1 MTPVLR
7 KRATEVNHNN
17 ARTRQ
22 GSLVLLILLLIMA
35 GSPVGAQVKY
45 EDILKG
51 PAENWLT
58 YSGGYSA
65 QRHSPLKQIDTGNV
79 GSLVPKWA
87 YHVEVGRRLS
97 SVPLVYDGIMYIG
110 NSNEVHAVDA
120 VSGRVIWQYRQENVT
135 GGARANRGVGL
146 LGDKVFFVTGDCYLV
161 ALQRETGALLW
172 THQYA
177 DPKQG
182 YHCTVAPF
190 AFKDRVI
197 VGVSGGDSGIRGYM
211 TAHSAETGEE
221 MWRFWTVPTKGEPG
235 ADSWGPK
242 TLDWGGGGTW
252 MSGSYDPE
260 LNTIYWGTGNPW
272 PDFYG
277 GDRPGDN
284 LYTDSLVALD
294 ADTGKMKWYFQFTPH
309 DVWDW
314 DGQQFP
320 VLLDLPYQGRQRKL
334 VVQANRNG
342 FYYVLDRVSGEF
354 LHANPFVDQLTWASG
369 VDKNGRPIL
378 VENTYPEPGGVEV
391 CPTVR
396 GASNFMSP
404 SFNPGAGL
412 LYIIALEGCDIYI
425 SSAREPVP
433 MVGFAGT
440 GGEKPPRN
448 TNQFFLRALNPTT
461 GERVWEYPMTGP
473 TIMWAGTLST
483 EGGIVFFGD
492 DDHHL
497 VAVEAKTGE
506 HLWHFNVGQ
515 QLFSS
520 PITYMV
526 NGRQYVTLVAQTDVF
541 TFGLFE
547 PLKSIPLV
555 KTTREGL

>member
-1 MTPVLR
+1 MNR
-7 KRATEVNHNN
+7 KTSP
-17 ARTRQ
+17 TRP
-22 GSLVLLILLLIMA
+22 GALTLLIMA
-35 GSPVGAQVKY
+35 LALVALPAGAQVTY
-45 EDILKG
+45 ENILEG
-51 PAENWLT
+51 PDEDWLT
-58 YSGGYSA
+58 YAGDYAA
-65 QRHSPLKQIDTGNV
+65 QRHSSLTQINTENV
-79 GSLVPKWA
+79 SSLVPKWV

-97 SVPLVYDGIMYIG
+97 SIPLVYDGILYVG
-110 NSNEVHAVDA
+110 NSNEVHALDA
-120 VSGRVIWQYRQENVT
+120 VNGRKIWHYRQENVE

-146 LGDKVFFVTGDCYLV
+146 LGDKVFFVTGDCYLI
-161 ALQRETGALLW
+161 ALHRKTGALIW
-172 THQYA
+172 NHQYA

-190 AFKDRVI
+190 AYKDRIV
-197 VGVSGGDSGIRGYM
+197 VGVSGGDSGMRGFL
-211 TAHSAETGEE
+211 TAHSADTGEE
-221 MWRFWTVPTKGEPG
+221 LWRFWTIPAKGEFG
-235 ADSWGPK
+235 ADTWGPK
-242 TLDWGGGGTW
+242 TLDWGGAGTW
-252 MSGSYDPE
+252 MSGSYDPD
-260 LNTIYWGTGNPW
+260 LNILYWGTGNPW

-284 LYTDSLVALD
+284 LYTDSLIALD
-294 ADTGKMKWYFQFTPH
+294 GDSGELKWYFQFTPH

-314 DGQQFP
+314 DAQEFP
-320 VLLDLPYQGRQRKL
+320 VLLDLPYKGKNRKL
-334 VVQANRNG
+334 VTQANRNG

-369 VDKNGRPIL
+369 IDENGRPIL
-378 VENTYPEPGGVEV
+378 VEGQDPQPGGVEV

-396 GASNFMSP
+396 GAANYMSP
-404 SFNPGAGL
+404 SFNPNTGL
-412 LYIIALEGCDIYI
+412 LYIIALEGCDVYT
-425 SSAREPVP
+425 SSAREPIP

-448 TNQFFLRALNPTT
+448 SNQFYLRALNPTS

-497 VAVEAKTGE
+497 VALEAKTGE
-506 HLWHFNVGQ
+506 HLWHFSLGQ

-526 NGRQYVTLVAQTDVF
+526 DGRQYVTLVSQTDVF

-547 PLKSIPLV
+547 PV
-555 KTTREGL
+555 KPVRVVKRTREK

>member
-1 MTPVLR
+1 MKVP
-7 KRATEVNHNN
+7 
-17 ARTRQ
+17 
-22 GSLVLLILLLIMA
+22 LLSLLLFCLTLSA
-35 GSPVGAQVKY
+35 PLSAQVSY

-51 PAENWLT
+51 AGDNWLT
-58 YSGGYSA
+58 YAGDYSA
-65 QRHSPLKQIDTGNV
+65 RRHSPLKQIHTGNV
-79 GSLVPKWA
+79 GSLATQWVYNLA
-87 YHVEVGRRLS
+87 VGRRLS
-97 SVPLVYDGIMYIG
+97 SVPLVYDGIMYVG
-110 NSNEVHAVDA
+110 NSDEVHALDA
-120 VSGRVIWQYRQENVT
+120 KTGRKIWYYHEDNVQD
-135 GGARANRGVGL
+135 GGRANRGVAL
-146 LGDKVFFVTGDCYLV
+146 LGDKVFFVTGDCYLI
-161 ALQRETGALLW
+161 ALHRKTGAVMW
-172 THQYA
+172 SQQYA
-177 DPKQG
+177 DPKKG

-190 AFKDRVI
+190 AFKDRII

-221 MWRFWTVPTKGEPG
+221 LWRFWTIPAKGEPG
-235 ADSWGPK
+235 AESWGPK

-252 MSGSYDPE
+252 MSGTYDPE
-260 LNTIYWGTGNPW
+260 LNTLYWTTGNPW

-320 VLLDLPYQGRQRKL
+320 VLLDWPYEGKMRKL

-342 FYYVLDRVSGEF
+342 FYYVLDRVTGEY
-354 LHANPFVDQLTWASG
+354 LRASEFVDKLNWATG
-369 VDKNGRPIL
+369 IDKNGRPVL
-378 VENTYPEPGGVEV
+378 VPGKEPSPGGEEI

-404 SFNPGAGL
+404 SFNPNTGL
-412 LYIIALEGCDIYI
+412 LHIVALEGCDIYT

-440 GGEKPPRN
+440 GGAKPPRAAH
-448 TNQFFLRALNPTT
+448 QFYIRALNPVT

-483 EGGIVFFGD
+483 AGGLVFFGD

-497 VAVEAKTGE
+497 VALEAKTGR
-506 HLWHFNVGQ
+506 HLWHFNMGQ

-520 PITYMV
+520 PITYTV
-526 NGRQYVTLVAQTDVF
+526 DGKQYVAMVSKTDVF
-541 TFGLFE
+541 AFALFE
-547 PLKSIPLV
+547 PMKPV
-555 KTTREGL
+555 PMVPRERQ

>member
-1 MTPVLR
+1 MNR
-7 KRATEVNHNN
+7 KTGPR
-17 ARTRQ
+17 RL
-22 GSLVLLILLLIMA
+22 GSILETSLTVFVVA
-35 GSPVGAQVKY
+35 GMLSLAAGPLQAQVKY
-45 EDILKG
+45 EDILEG
-51 PAENWLT
+51 PGDNWLT
-58 YSGGYSA
+58 YAGDYSA
-65 QRHSPLKQIDTGNV
+65 QRHSPLTQINTENA
-79 GSLVPKWA
+79 GSLVSKWA
-87 YHVEVGRRLS
+87 YHIDVGRRLS
-97 SVPLVYDGIMYIG
+97 SIPLVSDGIMYIG
-110 NSNEVHAVDA
+110 NSNEVHALDA
-120 VSGRVIWQYRQENVT
+120 VSGRRIWHYRQENVE

-146 LGDKVFFVTGDCYLV
+146 LGDRVFFVTGDCYLV
-161 ALQRETGALLW
+161 ALHQKTGALLW
-172 THQYA
+172 NQQYA
-177 DPKQG
+177 DPDQG

-190 AFKDRVI
+190 AYKDRVV
-197 VGVSGGDSGIRGYM
+197 VGVSGGDSGIRGYL

-221 MWRFWTVPTKGEPG
+221 LWRFWTIPAKGEPG
-235 ADSWGPK
+235 ADTWGPK
-242 TLDWGGGGTW
+242 TLEWGGGGTW

-260 LNTIYWGTGNPW
+260 LNILYWGTGNPW

-284 LYTDSLVALD
+284 LYSDSLVALD
-294 ADTGKMKWYFQFTPH
+294 GDTGEMKWYFQFTPH

-314 DGQQFP
+314 DAQQFS
-320 VLLDLPYQGRQRKL
+320 VLLDLPYKGQPRKL

-354 LHANPFVDQLTWASG
+354 LHANAFVDKLTWASG

-378 VENTYPEPGGVEV
+378 VEGTDPQPGGVEV

-404 SFNPGAGL
+404 SFNPDAGL
-412 LYIIALEGCDIYI
+412 LYIIALEGCDVYT
-425 SSAREPVP
+425 SSEREPVP

-440 GGEKPPRN
+440 GGQKPPRHS
-448 TNQFFLRALNPTT
+448 NQFFLRALNPAT

-497 VAVEAKTGE
+497 VALEAKSGE

-526 NGRQYVTLVAQTDVF
+526 DGRQYVTLVTQTDVF

-547 PLKSIPLV
+547 PLKSIPVV
-555 KTTREGL
+555 KRSREGGL

>member
-1 MTPVLR
+1 M
-7 KRATEVNHNN
+7 NHPT
-17 ARTRQ
+17 TRIGS
-22 GSLVLLILLLIMA
+22 GSLALFLLASII
-35 GSPVGAQVKY
+35 GVSPSAAQVKY

-51 PAENWLT
+51 PHENWLT
-58 YSGGYSA
+58 YAGGYSA
-65 QRHSPLKQIDTGNV
+65 QRHSPLKQIHTDNA
-79 GSLVPKWA
+79 GSLVSKWA
-87 YHVEVGRRLS
+87 YHIEVGRRLS
-97 SVPLVYDGIMYIG
+97 AVPLVYDGIMYIG
-110 NSNEVHAVDA
+110 NSNEVHALDA
-120 VSGRVIWQYRQENVT
+120 VNGRKIWHYRQENVE

-146 LGDKVFFVTGDCYLV
+146 LGDRVFFVTGDCYLV
-161 ALQRETGALLW
+161 ALHRKTGALLW
-172 THQYA
+172 NQQYA

-190 AFKDRVI
+190 AVKDRVV

-221 MWRFWTVPTKGEPG
+221 LWRFWTIPAEGEPG

-277 GDRPGDN
+277 EDRPGDN
-284 LYTDSLVALD
+284 LYSDSLVALD
-294 ADTGKMKWYFQFTPH
+294 ADTGKLKWYFQFTPH
-309 DVWDW
+309 DLWDW
-314 DGQQFP
+314 DAQEFP
-320 VLLDLPYQGRQRKL
+320 VLLDLPYKGRQRKL

-354 LHANPFVDQLTWASG
+354 LHANAFVDKLTWASG
-369 VDKNGRPIL
+369 VDENGRPIL
-378 VENTYPEPGGVEV
+378 AEGADPEPGGVEV

-396 GASNFMSP
+396 GASNFMAP
-404 SFNPGAGL
+404 SFNPDAGL
-412 LYIIALEGCDIYI
+412 LYIIALEGCDVYT

-440 GGEKPPRN
+440 GGQKPPRN
-448 TNQFFLRALNPTT
+448 ANQFFLRALNPAT

-483 EGGIVFFGD
+483 QGGIVFFGD

-526 NGRQYVTLVAQTDVF
+526 DGRQYVTLVAQTDVF

-547 PLKSIPLV
+547 PAKSIPV
-555 KTTREGL
+555 IKTTREGL

>member
-1 MTPVLR
+1 MKVPLL
-7 KRATEVNHNN
+7 
-17 ARTRQ
+17 
-22 GSLVLLILLLIMA
+22 SLSLFCLTLSAPL
-35 GSPVGAQVKY
+35 SAQVSY
-45 EDILKG
+45 DDIRKG
-51 PAENWLT
+51 PGDNWLT
-58 YSGGYSA
+58 YAGDYSA
-65 QRHSPLKQIDTGNV
+65 RRHSPLKQIHTGNV
-79 GSLVPKWA
+79 GSLATQWVYNLA
-87 YHVEVGRRLS
+87 VGRRLS
-97 SVPLVYDGIMYIG
+97 SVPLVYDGIMYVG
-110 NSNEVHAVDA
+110 NSDEVHALDA
-120 VSGRVIWQYRQENVT
+120 KTGRKIWYYHEDNVQD
-135 GGARANRGVGL
+135 GGRANRGVGL
-146 LGDKVFFVTGDCYLV
+146 LGDKVFFVTGDCYLI
-161 ALQRETGALLW
+161 ALHRKTGAVMW
-172 THQYA
+172 SHQYA
-177 DPKQG
+177 DPKKG

-190 AFKDRVI
+190 AFKDRII

-221 MWRFWTVPTKGEPG
+221 LWRFWTIPAKGEPG
-235 ADSWGPK
+235 AESWGPK

-260 LNTIYWGTGNPW
+260 LNTLYWTTGNPW

-320 VLLDLPYQGRQRKL
+320 VLLDLPYEGKMRKL

-342 FYYVLDRVSGEF
+342 FYYVLDRVTGEY
-354 LHANPFVDQLTWASG
+354 LHASEFVDKLNWATG
-369 VDKNGRPIL
+369 IDKNGRPVL
-378 VENTYPEPGGVEV
+378 VPGKEPSPGGEEI

-404 SFNPGAGL
+404 SFNPNTGL
-412 LYIIALEGCDIYI
+412 LHIVALEGCDIYT

-440 GGEKPPRN
+440 GGGKPPRAA
-448 TNQFFLRALNPTT
+448 NQFYIRALNPVT

-483 EGGIVFFGD
+483 EGGLVFFGD

-497 VAVEAKTGE
+497 VALEAKTGR
-506 HLWHFNVGQ
+506 HLWHFNMGQ

-526 NGRQYVTLVAQTDVF
+526 DGKQYVAMVSKTDVF
-541 TFGLFE
+541 AFALFE
-547 PLKSIPLV
+547 PMKPV
-555 KTTREGL
+555 PMVPRERQ

>member
-1 MTPVLR
+1 ML
-7 KRATEVNHNN
+7 
-17 ARTRQ
+17 
-22 GSLVLLILLLIMA
+22 SLAA
-35 GSPVGAQVKY
+35 GPLQAQVKY
-45 EDILKG
+45 EDILEG
-51 PAENWLT
+51 PGDNWLT
-58 YSGGYSA
+58 YAGDYSA
-65 QRHSPLKQIDTGNV
+65 QRHSPLTQINTENA
-79 GSLVPKWA
+79 GSLVSKWA
-87 YHVEVGRRLS
+87 YHIDVGRRLS
-97 SVPLVYDGIMYIG
+97 SIPLVSDGIMYIG
-110 NSNEVHAVDA
+110 NSNEVHALDA
-120 VSGRVIWQYRQENVT
+120 VSGRRIWHYRQENVE

-146 LGDKVFFVTGDCYLV
+146 LGDRVFFVTGDCYLV
-161 ALQRETGALLW
+161 ALHQKTGALLW
-172 THQYA
+172 NQQYA
-177 DPKQG
+177 DPDQG

-190 AFKDRVI
+190 AYKDRVV
-197 VGVSGGDSGIRGYM
+197 VGVSGGDSGIRGYL

-221 MWRFWTVPTKGEPG
+221 LWRFWTIPAKGEPG
-235 ADSWGPK
+235 ADTWGPK
-242 TLDWGGGGTW
+242 TLEWGGGGTW

-260 LNTIYWGTGNPW
+260 LNILYWGTGNPW

-284 LYTDSLVALD
+284 LYSDSLVALD
-294 ADTGKMKWYFQFTPH
+294 GDTGEMKWYFQFTPH

-314 DGQQFP
+314 DAQQFS
-320 VLLDLPYQGRQRKL
+320 VLLDLPYKGQPRKL

-354 LHANPFVDQLTWASG
+354 LHANAFVDKLTWASG

-378 VENTYPEPGGVEV
+378 VEGTDPQPGGVEV

-404 SFNPGAGL
+404 SFNPDAGL
-412 LYIIALEGCDIYI
+412 LYIIALEGCDVYT
-425 SSAREPVP
+425 SSEREPVP

-440 GGEKPPRN
+440 GGQKPPRHS
-448 TNQFFLRALNPTT
+448 NQFFLRALNPAT

-497 VAVEAKTGE
+497 VALEAKSGE

-526 NGRQYVTLVAQTDVF
+526 DGRQYVTLVTQTDVF

-547 PLKSIPLV
+547 PLKSIPVV
-555 KTTREGL
+555 KRSREGGL

>member
-1 MTPVLR
+1 MSGSAARQRLAVPTVLIASVLAALPV
-7 KRATEVNHNN
+7 A
-17 ARTRQ
+17 
-22 GSLVLLILLLIMA
+22 S
-35 GSPVGAQVKY
+35 QVKY
-45 EDILKG
+45 EDILRG
-51 PAENWLT
+51 PGKDWLT
-58 YSGGYSA
+58 YAGDYSA
-65 QRHSPLKQIDTGNV
+65 QRHSALTQINTENV
-79 GSLVPKWA
+79 SSLVPKWV

-97 SVPLVYDGIMYIG
+97 AIPLVHEGIMYVG
-110 NSNEVHAVDA
+110 NSNEVHALDA
-120 VSGRVIWQYRQENVT
+120 VSGRKIWHYRQEDVE
-135 GGARANRGVGL
+135 GGSRANRGVGL
-146 LGDKVFFVTGDCYLV
+146 LGDSVFFVTGDCYLV
-161 ALQRETGALLW
+161 ALHRKTGALIW
-172 THQYA
+172 NHQYA
-177 DPKQG
+177 DPARG

-190 AFKDRVI
+190 AFKDRVV
-197 VGVSGGDSGIRGYM
+197 VGVSGGDSGARGFL

-221 MWRFWTVPTKGEPG
+221 LWRLWTVPAKGEFG
-235 ADSWGPK
+235 ADTWGPK
-242 TLDWGGGGTW
+242 TLDWGGAATW
-252 MSGSYDPE
+252 MSGSYDPD
-260 LNTIYWGTGNPW
+260 LNTLYWGTGNPW

-284 LYTDSLVALD
+284 LYSDSLIAVD
-294 ADTGKMKWYFQFTPH
+294 GDSGEMKWYFQFTPH

-314 DGQQFP
+314 DAQEFP
-320 VLLDLPYQGRQRKL
+320 VLLDLPYQGEDRKL

-354 LHANPFVDQLTWASG
+354 LHANPFIDQLTWASG

-378 VENTYPEPGGVEV
+378 VDGQAPQPGGVEV

-396 GASNFMSP
+396 GASNYMSP
-404 SFNPGAGL
+404 SFNPNTGL
-412 LYIIALEGCDIYI
+412 LYIIALEGCDIYT

-440 GGEKPPRN
+440 GGEQPPRHS
-448 TNQFFLRALNPTT
+448 NQFYLRALNPTS

-497 VAVEAKTGE
+497 VALEAKTGE

-515 QLFSS
+515 QLFTS

-526 NGRQYVTLVAQTDVF
+526 GDKQYVTLVSQTDVF

-547 PLKSIPLV
+547 PV
-555 KTTREGL
+555 KQVPVIKRTREQ